1 MSKIKKII
9 KKIPII
15 PYLYRSFRDYRLKK
29 KQTEEVFL
37 DIYKNNKW
45 GGRGSISGRGSDIHQ
60 TKFIAKELPTVF
72 NNFNISTMLDIPC
85 GDFHWMKDVDL
96 SNVNYIGSDI
106 VNELVENNSTQ
117 YKRDGLSF
125 QKLNLIKDKLPK
137 VDLIFCRDCLVHLS
151 FDDIFDALS
160 NICDSHSK
168 YLLTTTFTG
177 RPDNEDIATGNW
189 RTLNLEMSPFTLP
202 KPFKIINEGCTED
215 GGSYSDKA
223 LGLWKITDIQ
233 KTLSGYRASN

>member
-9 KKIPII
+9 KKTPII

-45 GGRGSISGRGSDIHQ
+45 GGKDSISGRGSDIHQ
-60 TKFIAKELPTVF
+60 TKSIAKELPTVF

-106 VNELVENNSTQ
+106 VSELVEKNSTQ

-151 FDDIFDALS
+151 FEDIFNALR
-160 NICDSHSK
+160 NICDSHSE
-168 YLLTTTFTG
+168 YLLTTTFSK
-177 RPDNEDIATGNW
+177 RSHNKDIATGNW
-189 RTLNLEMSPFTLP
+189 RTLNLESTPFTLP
-202 KPFKIINEGCTED
+202 KPLKIINEGCTEGD
-215 GGSYSDKA
+215 GSYADKA
-223 LGLWKITDIQ
+223 LGLWKIADIQ
-233 KTLSGYRASN
+233 KTLLEYQASS